1 MEFPAEAVLRQL
13 HTVDAAS
20 AEMTQARAAAG
31 EVTMGSQAYGQ
42 LCQFLPAM
50 LSPVFAGA
58 TEVLNE
64 AADALTESALNLR
77 RTASDMTATD
87 AGNAQNLNAAAG
99 PPLPL

>member
-1 MEFPAEAVLRQL
+1 MEFPAEAVLHHL
-13 HTVDAAS
+13 HAVDAAS
-20 AEMTQARAAAG
+20 AEMAQARAAAG
-31 EVTMGSQAYGQ
+31 EITMGSQAYGQ

-50 LSPVFAGA
+50 LGPVFAGA

-77 RTASDMTATD
+77 RTAAEMTATD
-87 AGNAQNLNAAAG
+87 AGNAHSLNAAAG